1 MTAEVYFVDG
11 FAPYMILAASVLS
24 ILWGV
29 VNAILI
35 KSIDMDDV
43 KPIEAALIDAEI
55 EIEDVDPSTIN
66 EEELEM
72 DEEKIKKS
80 P

>member
-1 MTAEVYFVDG
+1 
-11 FAPYMILAASVLS
+11 
-24 ILWGV
+24 
-29 VNAILI
+29 
-35 KSIDMDDV
+35 MDDV
-43 KPIEAALIDAEI
+43 KPIEAALVDAEI

-66 EEELEM
+66 PDELEM